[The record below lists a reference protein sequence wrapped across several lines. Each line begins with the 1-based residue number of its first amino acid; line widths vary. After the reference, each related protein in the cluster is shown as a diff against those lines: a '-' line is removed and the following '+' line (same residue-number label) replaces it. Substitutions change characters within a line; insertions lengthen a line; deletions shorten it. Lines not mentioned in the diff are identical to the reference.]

1 MKAPRKKKTVK
12 ELTQE
17 VNDLKHLFNQ
27 LLRYFDSYMIWK
39 GDHTKFT
46 KHVEHTHE

>member
-1 MKAPRKKKTVK
+1 MKAPRKKKTLK
-12 ELTQE
+12 ELSEE

-46 KHVEHTHE
+46 KHVEHTYE

>member
-1 MKAPRKKKTVK
+1 MKAPRKKKTLK
-12 ELTQE
+12 ELAGE

-27 LLRYFDSYMIWK
+27 LLRYFDTYMIWK

>member
-1 MKAPRKKKTVK
+1 MKTPRKKKTLK
-12 ELTQE
+12 ELSEE

-46 KHVEHTHE
+46 KHVEHTYE